1 MADRQ
6 IRLVAAGEGE
16 VLDVL
21 GAPMVVKA
29 DPATMGLL
37 LVEHAVPP
45 GYGVPPHVHD
55 AEDEVFQV
63 LSGTLTF
70 VTDDGEVR
78 GGAGTTM
85 LLPAG
90 MRHGFRNEGPAP
102 AHCLIM
108 VTPGVQAVALFRHLD
123 RAGRAGP
130 LAPEQVGAICA
141 QYGVRIG

>member
-1 MADRQ
+1 MTERA
-6 IRLVAAGEGE
+6 IRLVAAGAGE

-37 LVEHAVPP
+37 LVEHEVPP
-45 GYGVPPHVHD
+45 GYAVPPHVHD

-63 LSGTLTF
+63 LAGTLTF
-70 VTDDGEVR
+70 VTDAGEAR
-78 GGAGTTM
+78 GGPGATM

-90 MRHGFRNEGPAP
+90 IRHGFRNEGPEP
-102 AHCLIM
+102 AQCLVM
-108 VTPGVQAVALFRHLD
+108 VTPGVQAAALFRHLD

-130 LAPEQVGAICA
+130 LVPEQVGAICA